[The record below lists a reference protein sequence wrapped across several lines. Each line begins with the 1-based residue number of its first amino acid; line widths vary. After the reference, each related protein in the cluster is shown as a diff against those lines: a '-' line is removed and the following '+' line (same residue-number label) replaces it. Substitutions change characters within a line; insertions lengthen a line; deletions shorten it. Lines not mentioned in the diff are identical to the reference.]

1 MIMIKKK
8 WFYTSVIAVCII
20 AGGMLYL
27 WPSKDIPTLK
37 CKAFGKVNMDIEQ
50 GQLVFSV
57 VESLQFYD
65 KNKGIIQYEG
75 DVKSAKG
82 STYLERTVYLSH
94 GVKVDNKTYHFTID
108 KVTPSP
114 LDTTPDADFDQMW
127 LENTGDN
134 ASLNIGVRR
143 IRDQAYVVSSTYS
156 PQFVCVAY

>member
-1 MIMIKKK
+1 MIKKK